1 MRSLNTRRALSSIVS
16 SAILLTATALT
27 GTGMISWS
35 NTNLSK
41 YQTSLSDTFST
52 NVNSLHENLVIENV
66 WFGNNPSKF
75 LNVTL
80 TNTGSV
86 GLNVTDIKLTSS
98 TNSLDITPS
107 HNSLIPKQQSVIKII
122 YGWSSN
128 VPIKI
133 AVTTARGTVF
143 TSQVMSP

>member
-1 MRSLNTRRALSSIVS
+1 M
-16 SAILLTATALT
+16 LTATALM
-27 GTGMISWS
+27 GTGMVNWS

-52 NVNSLHENLVIENV
+52 NVNALHENLVVENI

-75 LNVTL
+75 LNVTI

-86 GLNVTDIKLTSS
+86 GLNVTDVKLTSS
-98 TNSLDITPS
+98 ISSLDITSS
-107 HNSLIPKQQSVIKII
+107 HTSLIPKQQNVTKII

-128 VPIKI
+128 VPIKVT
-133 AVTTARGTVF
+133 VTTSRGSVF
-143 TSQVMSP
+143 TSQVMAP